1 MNGDDNVKELRKRL
15 PVDERGR
22 EVFWADL
29 EARAVDTAGDTVQFE
44 GYAAVFD
51 QRAQIWPG
59 FYEEIA
65 PSAFNNTLKRSDIFL
80 LWNHD
85 PSMPLARTGAGN
97 LELSVDDKGLF
108 AKATFVD
115 TSYARDAA
123 VLLRDK
129 VSSKMS
135 FGFTVPPGGD
145 TITEL
150 GDNKILRRV
159 TDTRLWE
166 VSIVGTWPAYNG
178 TSAKV
183 RSDAFGMLCRSLGLD
198 EEQVID
204 SMSHNDIVDLDTLR
218 SSTASQQVEPGAVT
232 TSEDAER
239 AEQTVPAGIPTSV
252 RLLAESLSEAAQAV
266 GLSRFDINGAA
277 PGQAAG

>member
-1 MNGDDNVKELRKRL
+1 MNGENDATELRKRL

-22 EVFWADL
+22 EWFWAEL
-29 EARAVDTAGDTVQFE
+29 EARAIDADGDSVQFD

-51 QRAQIWPG
+51 QRAQLWDG

-97 LELSVDDKGLF
+97 LELSVDEKGLR

-123 VLLRDK
+123 VLLREK

-145 TITEL
+145 TISDM
-150 GDNKILRRV
+150 GDGKILRRV
-159 TDTRLWE
+159 VDTRLWE
-166 VSIVGTWPAYNG
+166 VSIVGTWPAYKG
-178 TSAKV
+178 TSASV
-183 RSDAFGMLCRSLGLD
+183 RADAFAMLCRSLGVD
-198 EEQVID
+198 EDEVLTR
-204 SMSHNDIVDLDTLR
+204 MSHNDMFDLDTLR
-218 SSTASQQVEPGAVT
+218 ASAASQQAEPGAVT
-232 TSEDAER
+232 TSEDAQRAVTTAGGGTPSSILLAAYELSRR
-239 AEQTVPAGIPTSV
+239 AEAD
-252 RLLAESLSEAAQAV
+252 
-266 GLSRFDINGAA
+266 GLPRFNINGAVPA
-277 PGQAAG
+277 PAAG